1 MDEHAKNI
9 IDTTHMPPNIAWHPD
24 AEMPSAAGTLSYR
37 RGNLTIAYHVI
48 ITLVLNVFVAV
59 ILKWNAGVIVK
70 DLDISPVPVMEIV
83 GMAICGL
90 LFVALGLYF
99 VYRAIKIITDRIEL
113 RLSPDAIDCAESY
126 CRVRKSHHF
135 PIDENLKIERYVAT
149 IGRNREFYSLVIK
162 SGKTA
167 FPFGTLAPQGLR
179 WLESTLK
186 AFIETH
192 RPAAQTETP
201 DDAPETAQNGDQTAQ
216 NGDQTAAR

>member
-9 IDTTHMPPNIAWHPD
+9 IDTTHMPPNISWHPD
-24 AEMPSAAGTLSYR
+24 AERPTAAGTLSYR

-48 ITLVLNVFVAV
+48 ITVVLNVFVAV

-83 GMAICGL
+83 GMTVCGL
-90 LFVALGLYF
+90 LFIALGLYF
-99 VYRAIKIITDRIEL
+99 IYRAIKIITDRIEL
-113 RLSPDAIDCAESY
+113 RLSPDAVDCAESY

-192 RPAAQTETP
+192 RPAPQTINAG
-201 DDAPETAQNGDQTAQ
+201 DAPAAPEHAQDGDQT
-216 NGDQTAAR
+216 DVR